1 MEGLGLSE
9 FPDLGLVVALAK
21 FRPHGVE
28 HHLGQGATSGIVLHL
43 VIVQPDSLPSLIVV
57 QMLGLLV
64 LGGTTSRPP
73 TGLFLDFKPGVHIL
87 GKEALLA
94 LWKMPHF
101 MDCQQHIAFL
111 HGLLE
116 FRRTPGPGQGPLVG
130 CVGTT
135 AGLVEER
142 QVQLL
147 LDTGSAQGEGQ
158 FIPRAIGQDGMVQVG
173 WREHGTFGQT
183 KVRAEV
189 ERVGRILEVTQWIT
203 CILTDPRVEAGVV
216 VIANLF
222 PLGGVGDPMQLHHI
236 GASTE

>member
-1 MEGLGLSE
+1 
-9 FPDLGLVVALAK
+9 
-21 FRPHGVE
+21 
-28 HHLGQGATSGIVLHL
+28 
-43 VIVQPDSLPSLIVV
+43 
-57 QMLGLLV
+57 
-64 LGGTTSRPP
+64 
-73 TGLFLDFKPGVHIL
+73 
-87 GKEALLA
+87 
-94 LWKMPHF
+94 

-158 FIPRAIGQDGMVQVG
+158 FIPRAIGQEGMVQVG